1 MHARFNHPA
10 IALVTRVL
18 AAGLSFVFGIVAA
31 RVLGIETYGV
41 VSVLLGF
48 INVGVVFALLGH
60 ETLATREIAAICKS
74 VDEDAAQTYSRSAS
88 RQVWVAAFVVMGLLF
103 FALSLLPL
111 GVSAG
116 PHYLALLLLI
126 PMVAR
131 TRLSQGVIRGAH
143 LASLSIVPDGI
154 VRPALT
160 VLLVCALV
168 VAEQQAAYGFTAVML
183 VCALL
188 GLIVG
193 LRWERRA
200 LKTIRQQPGLRAA
213 SDMNVRPKSFSKPI
227 FLSSILAVLV
237 SQLALI
243 ATGLLANPDQAGL
256 YAAAERF
263 SLAAALVGQAVYLAV
278 ASQFSALF
286 AEGNLESM
294 RALIRKVTRSVSVA
308 TLVICAAIALASTPL
323 LALYGSTFDGA
334 ASALQ
339 VLLLS
344 VLINACAGP
353 TGQVLLMTR
362 HERDHF
368 AAMTVGLLAQSL
380 FIAVLVPAYG
390 VLGAAWAVLA
400 STLVWNSLMM
410 YYIRRRLSVNPW
422 LAFA

>member
-1 MHARFNHPA
+1 MQARLNHPA
-10 IALVTRVL
+10 IALGMRVF
-18 AAGLSFVFGIVAA
+18 AAGLSFAFGIVAA
-31 RVLGIETYGV
+31 RVLGIEDFGV

-60 ETLATREIAAICKS
+60 ETLATREIAAMCNS
-74 VDEDAAQTYSRSAS
+74 VDVDAARTYSRSAS
-88 RQVWVAAFVVMGLLF
+88 RQVWVAAFLVLGMLSLAV
-103 FALSLLPL
+103 SLLPI
-111 GVSAG
+111 GANAG
-116 PHYLALLLLI
+116 PQYLALLLLI
-126 PMVAR
+126 PLVAR

-143 LASLSIVPDGI
+143 FASLSLVPDGI
-154 VRPALT
+154 VRPALA
-160 VLLVCALV
+160 VLLICALV
-168 VAEQQAAYGFTAVML
+168 VAEQQAAHSFTAVML
-183 VCALL
+183 ACALL

-200 LKTIRQQPGLRAA
+200 LTTMRSKPDSRIAGDVNARA
-213 SDMNVRPKSFSKPI
+213 KHFSKPI

-243 ATGLLANPDQAGL
+243 ATGLLASPDQAGL

-263 SLAAALVGQAVYLAV
+263 SMAAALVGQAVYLAV
-278 ASQFSALF
+278 ASRFAALF
-286 AEGNLESM
+286 AEGNLVSM
-294 RALIRKVTRSVSVA
+294 RALIRKVTRSVSAA
-308 TLVICAAIALASTPL
+308 TLLICAAIALASTPL
-323 LALYGSTFDGA
+323 LGLYGSAFDGA

-344 VLINACAGP
+344 VLMNACAGP

-362 HERDHF
+362 HERDHL

-380 FIAVLVPAYG
+380 LIAALVPTFG

-400 STLVWNSLMM
+400 STLVWNGMMM
-410 YYIRRRLSVNPW
+410 YYIRRRLSVNPL